1 MKRSLLFTALIF
13 CSFSRSQAQYIAEV
27 MEYKPA
33 PGQLINE
40 PPWGTP
46 GGVRS
51 LEGGLQ
57 GTASLGAFGGY
68 MVFRFDQ
75 AVENDPLNPY
85 GVDFSIFGNPVPGWS
100 EPGVVWVMKDENLN
114 GEADDTWYE
123 LAGSDYWF
131 SSTKRGYR
139 VTYTNPGGD
148 LAMDVPWEDQS
159 GGRGVIRANN
169 AHTQSYYPLHDS
181 FPGVDPDLYALE
193 GTCLTGHV
201 TEGVTG
207 ILSIPR
213 AFGYADNRLPGS
225 PPYTLPDNPY
235 TDTVEHA
242 GGDAF
247 DIAWAVDPDGN
258 YVELDRIHFIKVQS
272 GMLAHGGWL
281 GELSTEL
288 TGAVDVAPDPSI
300 SGETERVVVADLPSL
315 LESEE
320 YQLEAKVFQNGRIQP
335 DRTVEWTVSRSGAQV
350 SEDELLQLTEE
361 GPLTL
366 TAALADRPEVRTTV
380 STTVRWKHTSLRD
393 DHAGNFRVLLYPN
406 PASDFFR
413 VKGFTNS
420 LLVLYDSSGKA
431 LMRVEP
437 YQEGHNVDIHSCPP
451 GVYLVRLEQSGSVYW
466 FKLIKNGYAR

>member
-1 MKRSLLFTALIF
+1 VKRSLLFTALILW
-13 CSFSRSQAQYIAEV
+13 SFSPSEAQYIAEV

-68 MVFRFDQ
+68 VVFRFQQ
-75 AVENDPLNPY
+75 AVENDPMNPY

-114 GEADDTWYE
+114 GGADDTWYE

-131 SSTKRGYR
+131 SSTKKGYG

-148 LAMDVPWEDQS
+148 QAMDVPWEDQS
-159 GGRGVIRANN
+159 GGRGVIQANA
-169 AHTQSYYPLHDS
+169 AHTQPYYPQHDS
-181 FPGVDPDLYALE
+181 FPSIGADRYTLE
-193 GTCLTGHV
+193 GTCLTDLV
-201 TEGVTG
+201 TEDVTG
-207 ILSIPR
+207 IISSPR

-235 TDTVEHA
+235 TDVAEHS

-247 DIAWAVDPDGN
+247 DIGWAVDSEGN
-258 YVELDRIHFIKVQS
+258 YVELDRIHFVKVQS
-272 GMLAHGGWL
+272 GVLAHGGWL
-281 GELSTEL
+281 GELSTEV

-300 SGETERVVVADLPSL
+300 SGETERVAVADLPSL
-315 LESEE
+315 LETDR

-335 DRTVEWTVSRSGAQV
+335 DRKVEWTVSRAGAAV
-350 SEDELLQLTEE
+350 SEDNLLQLTEE

-366 TAALADRPEVRTTV
+366 TAALPDRPEVRATV
-380 STTVRWKHTSLRD
+380 STTVQWKHTSLWDER
-393 DHAGNFRVLLYPN
+393 AGNTRALLYPN

-413 VKGFTNS
+413 VTGIPS
-420 LLVLYDSSGKA
+420 GLLVLYDSSGKV

-437 YQEGHNVDIHSCPP
+437 YQEGHAVDIRSSPP
-451 GVYLVRLEQSGSVYW
+451 GVYLVRLERSGSIHW

>member
-1 MKRSLLFTALIF
+1 
-13 CSFSRSQAQYIAEV
+13 

-33 PGQLINE
+33 PGQLINVT
-40 PPWGTP
+40 PWGTP

-68 MVFRFDQ
+68 VVFRFEQ
-75 AVENDPLNPY
+75 AVENDPMNPY
-85 GVDFSIFGNPVPGWS
+85 GVDFSIFGNPMPGWS

-131 SSTKRGYR
+131 SSTKKGYR

-148 LAMDVPWEDQS
+148 RAMDVPWEDQS
-159 GGRGVIRANN
+159 GVRGVVQANA
-169 AHTQSYYPLHDS
+169 AHTQPYYPLLDS
-181 FPGVDPDLYALE
+181 FPSIDPEQYTLE
-193 GTCLTGHV
+193 GTCLPGQV
-201 TEGVTG
+201 TEDITG
-207 ILSIPR
+207 ILSSPR
-213 AFGYADNRLPGS
+213 AFGYADNRLPGV

-235 TDTVEHA
+235 TDSAEHA

-247 DIAWAVDPDGN
+247 DIGWAVDQEGN
-258 YVELDRIHFIKVQS
+258 YVELDRIHFVKVQS

-288 TGAVDVAPDPSI
+288 TGAVDVAPDPGI

-315 LESEE
+315 LETTE
-320 YQLEAKVFQNGRIQP
+320 YQLEAKVFQNGRLQP
-335 DRTVEWTVSRSGAQV
+335 DRMVEWSVSRSGATV
-350 SEDELLQLTEE
+350 SEDYLLQLTEE

-366 TAALADRPEVRTTV
+366 TAALAERPEVHATV
-380 STTVRWKHTSLRD
+380 STTVQWKHTSLWDEHTGSDR
-393 DHAGNFRVLLYPN
+393 ALLYPN
-406 PASDFFR
+406 PAGDFFR
-413 VKGFTNS
+413 VAGVRNS
-420 LLVLYDSSGKA
+420 LLVLYDSSGKV
-431 LMRVEP
+431 LMRMEP
-437 YQEGHNVDIHSCPP
+437 YREENAVDIRSYPP
-451 GVYLVRLEQSGSVYW
+451 GIYLVRLERSGSIHW